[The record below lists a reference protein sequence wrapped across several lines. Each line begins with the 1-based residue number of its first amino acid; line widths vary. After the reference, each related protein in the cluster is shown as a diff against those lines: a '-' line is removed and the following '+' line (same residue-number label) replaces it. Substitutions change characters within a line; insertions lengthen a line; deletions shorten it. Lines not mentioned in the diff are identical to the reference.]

1 MSFISLNDVV
11 AIILAIK
18 DQVDTY
24 ERYFYYIY
32 IIIIY
37 VNNNNN
43 IKSVIMLYIIKQ
55 QDHSQ

>member
-1 MSFISLNDVV
+1 MSFVSLNDVV

-18 DQVDTY
+18 DQVDKY

-37 VNNNNN
+37 VNNNN
-43 IKSVIMLYIIKQ
+43 IKSVIMLYIIKH